1 MNEVELAQKMI
12 MNFFQGTLKNDFTSE
27 QKEILQIVFEK
38 VKIEY
43 GNMRPDISEDAG
55 EYDREEEKII
65 MSNDP
70 DAVKYYVQTLIHEY
84 GHALSNLDFYIT
96 GIHINSVIEEGMVE
110 LFKDLVIDFNK
121 DIDIETYDSY
131 KNETAITRTIMAG
144 LHESKKDIPV
154 MAKYLLGGTDKEES
168 GFLEEAFGDS
178 AYRVDFLEDE
188 NLVFRGCFVTSY
200 VNNEVNRQGKEW
212 LKESNYKVF
221 DSHIRRTEKIDE
233 STFAKIPINLYSKRC
248 GAPAPHLFEFS
259 LPLREPVTPVLP
271 SLRTGRFILYLRLD
285 QTVSISFSLINNI
298 HLICLC
304 ITEYKEVMSKKLHL
318 YTGIFRIHR
327 LDIELL
333 GTDDLYL
340 LIIQIIL
347 LYEILLEESSRLL
360 LGDQLGLIL
369 LQLPLDDL
377 FYKINRYIHII
388 TYLFRTDDTALNRD
402 RNFDLLSVF
411 LDTECNMYLCFRCK
425 VLLKLTDLVLH
436 CCTKSRSHFNI
447 LANNNKLHIHHP
459 FRGLFLSIIIAHVPL
474 VLQ

>member
-131 KNETAITRTIMAG
+131 KDETAITRTIMAG
-144 LHESKKDIPV
+144 LHESKKDIQV

-188 NLVFRGCFVTSY
+188 NLVFRDIEINRMYKIVADLLKNKNFSNKIPKIYTKNNPLLIFCRVRNIIPNIFDVYFYEKEASGKVECRQNSIDEYIISKAILKNFKNGLEKCKTAKEVRDIYQKEEKNLQECLQMVMETNGQEISNYGCKEIFQILKKLPLESGKYSIIDFVRQLPPKYEDFEKISELLLGMGLFDNESLFTVDEDMY
-200 VNNEVNRQGKEW
+200 TKIMNVVNNEAAKKEV
-212 LKESNYKVF
+212 EYNE
-221 DSHIRRTEKIDE
+221 HEQENEKI
-233 STFAKIPINLYSKRC
+233 STPEKRKVS
-248 GAPAPHLFEFS
+248 F
-259 LPLREPVTPVLP
+259 LR
-271 SLRTGRFILYLRLD
+271 SR
-285 QTVSISFSLINNI
+285 NI
-298 HLICLC
+298 
-304 ITEYKEVMSKKLHL
+304 
-318 YTGIFRIHR
+318 
-327 LDIELL
+327 
-333 GTDDLYL
+333 
-340 LIIQIIL
+340 
-347 LYEILLEESSRLL
+347 
-360 LGDQLGLIL
+360 
-369 LQLPLDDL
+369 
-377 FYKINRYIHII
+377 
-388 TYLFRTDDTALNRD
+388 
-402 RNFDLLSVF
+402 
-411 LDTECNMYLCFRCK
+411 DTEM
-425 VLLKLTDLVLH
+425 DLEAQEQV
-436 CCTKSRSHFNI
+436 
-447 LANNNKLHIHHP
+447 NKDMREQQHEQDGQGNDI
-459 FRGLFLSIIIAHVPL
+459 SEN
-474 VLQ
+474 